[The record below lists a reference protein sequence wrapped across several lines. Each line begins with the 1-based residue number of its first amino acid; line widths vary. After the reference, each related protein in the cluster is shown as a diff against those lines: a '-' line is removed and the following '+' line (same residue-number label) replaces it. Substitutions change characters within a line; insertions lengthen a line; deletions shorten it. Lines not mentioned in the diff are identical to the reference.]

1 MTLPLWFKDHTL
13 EEPLSL
19 VLFDSEGVPLFSHSG
34 KWLHPLLAAQ
44 AFIDENALNGGE
56 LLLHDR
62 IGGRAAAA
70 LTILMGIKRVKVDLM
85 SSLAAN
91 LYDQYGVAYHYEAL
105 VERIACQTERLITD
119 QMSLEEI
126 ASFIEGRVASAPSF

>member
-1 MTLPLWFKDHTL
+1 MTLPLWLKNHTL

-19 VLFDSEGVPLFSHSG
+19 VLFNPEGIPLFTHSG
-34 KWLHPLLAAQ
+34 KWLHPLLATQ
-44 AFIDENALNGGE
+44 TFIDENSLNGGD

-70 LTILMGIKRVKVDLM
+70 LTILMGIKGVKVDLL

-91 LYDQYGVAYHYEAL
+91 LYDHYGVAYHFEAL

-119 QMSLEEI
+119 QMSLAEI